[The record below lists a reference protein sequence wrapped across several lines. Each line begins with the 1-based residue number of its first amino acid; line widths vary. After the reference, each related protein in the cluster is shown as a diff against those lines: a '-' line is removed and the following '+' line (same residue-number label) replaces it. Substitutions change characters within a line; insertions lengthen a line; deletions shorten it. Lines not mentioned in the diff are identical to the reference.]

1 MVEMLRSLEREEM
14 EVLFIALFSPGD
26 GEGGGSPRGR
36 RGVGWPGNWES
47 IRTFSSEKK
56 LFNDTFSKCER
67 VPCEGGGWR
76 GYGVK
81 VQH

>member
-1 MVEMLRSLEREEM
+1 METAEMVEMLRSLEREEM

-47 IRTFSSEKK
+47 RNT
-56 LFNDTFSKCER
+56 
-67 VPCEGGGWR
+67 
-76 GYGVK
+76 
-81 VQH
+81 

>member
-1 MVEMLRSLEREEM
+1 MGALE
-14 EVLFIALFSPGD
+14 
-26 GEGGGSPRGR
+26 GEGELAGLEI
-36 RGVGWPGNWES
+36 GNLLEHLVLK
-47 IRTFSSEKK
+47 KK